1 MNKKPCTAGLF
12 CFNGTGFVFLYPMN
26 ERKESFTER
35 LDRLIRQ
42 YRVAILGTLVV
53 HAFFLLCLV
62 VFQISVSESP
72 LKDDIIFFDFS
83 EELQLPEEKLP
94 EEMQGYEQDNSDLK
108 NISVNEADK
117 NRSSDDYY
125 KEFQEI
131 VNQTKG
137 KPVYQAENYDDKRW
151 LIKDHSKEFEYR
163 EEDQSEQEQNNKISK
178 QGSGTYSGKTIISYF
193 LDGRKATRL
202 PVPSY
207 QCLSSGEVIVDIL
220 VNKDGKVISAVI
232 RSSSTPTGETCLP
245 EAARS
250 AATRSRFSI
259 DLNAPAQ
266 QKGYITYK
274 FVAQ

>member
-1 MNKKPCTAGLF
+1 MT
-12 CFNGTGFVFLYPMN
+12 
-26 ERKESFTER
+26 ERKESFTEL

-42 YRVAILGTLVV
+42 YRAAILGTLVV

-72 LKDDIIFFDFS
+72 LNDDIVFFDFS
-83 EELQLPEEKLP
+83 EELQLPEAQLP
-94 EEMQGYEQDNSDLK
+94 EDMQDSEQDNSDLK

-131 VNQTKG
+131 VNQTKT

-151 LIKDHSKEFEYR
+151 LIKDHSKEFEFR
-163 EEDQSEQEQNNKISK
+163 EEELNKQEQNKNSK

-207 QCLSSGEVIVDIL
+207 QCLGSGEVIVDII

-232 RSSSTPTGETCLP
+232 RSSTTPTGETCLP

-266 QKGYITYK
+266 QKGYINYK

>member
-1 MNKKPCTAGLF
+1 MNA
-12 CFNGTGFVFLYPMN
+12 
-26 ERKESFTER
+26 RKESFTER

-83 EELQLPEEKLP
+83 EELKLP
-94 EEMQGYEQDNSDLK
+94 EETLPQELQGSEEDNSDLK

-131 VNQTKG
+131 VNQTKS
-137 KPVYQAENYDDKRW
+137 KPLYQAENYDDKRW

-163 EEDQSEQEQNNKISK
+163 EEDQSQQEQNKNSK
-178 QGSGTYSGKTIISYF
+178 QGSATYSGKTIISYF

-207 QCLSSGEVIVDIL
+207 QCLGSGEVIVDII
-220 VNKDGKVISAVI
+220 VNKDGKVISVVI
-232 RSSSTPTGETCLP
+232 RSSTTPTGETCLP
-245 EAARS
+245 EAARN
-250 AATRSRFSI
+250 AATRSRFTI

-266 QKGYITYK
+266 QKGYINYK